1 MAIPT
6 PEPYS
11 DPGFWNK
18 LRDHARLAGREV
30 LERALCLYYAARR
43 PDTPAWA
50 RTVIYGALAYFVAPL
65 DAVPDITP
73 VLGFSD
79 DLGVLVS
86 AVVTVALY
94 IDDTVREQARD
105 KLSQW
110 LGPAP
115 DSLKP

>member
-1 MAIPT
+1 MPSPT
-6 PEPYS
+6 TPDSYTEQ
-11 DPGFWNK
+11 GFWNK
-18 LRDHARLAGREV
+18 LRDHARLVGHEV

-43 PDTPAWA
+43 RDTPAWC
-50 RTVIYGALAYFVAPL
+50 RTVIYGALAYFIAPVE
-65 DAVPDITP
+65 AVPDLVP

-94 IDDTVREQARD
+94 IDDAVRAQARE
-105 KLSQW
+105 KLAQW

-115 DSLKP
+115 DALR

>member
-1 MAIPT
+1 MAAKSPDAYT
-6 PEPYS
+6 EQ
-11 DPGFWNK
+11 GFWNK
-18 LRDHARLAGREV
+18 LHDHARLAGREV

-50 RTVIYGALAYFVAPL
+50 RTVIYGALAYFIAPI
-65 DAVPDITP
+65 DALPDLAP

-86 AVVTVALY
+86 AVVTVAMY
-94 IDDTVREQARD
+94 IDDTVRAQARE
-105 KLSQW
+105 KLAQW

-115 DSLKP
+115 ETPKP